1 MYVSHV
7 VKAGH
12 LHTISHIAWQF
23 LGSDERYI
31 KTILL
36 KSLLLVKVGEGHE

>member
-7 VKAGH
+7 IKAGH

-23 LGSDERYI
+23 LGSDEKYI
-31 KTILL
+31 KTTLL
-36 KSLLLVKVGEGHE
+36 KALLLSKAGEVK